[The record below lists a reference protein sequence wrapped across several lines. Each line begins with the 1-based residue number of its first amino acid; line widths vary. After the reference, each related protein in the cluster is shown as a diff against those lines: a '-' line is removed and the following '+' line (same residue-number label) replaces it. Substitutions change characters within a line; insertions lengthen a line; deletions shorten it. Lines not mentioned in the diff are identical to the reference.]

1 MSIRTRL
8 GAALA
13 ALLTCVWIS
22 ATSVRHFAATPD
34 GGLVWLLLAPVV
46 GCGLAAL
53 GLAWE
58 HQQAQGGRYAVGHG
72 YGGPPGRGEVRPWGA
87 VFPVALWLQFA
98 GWGILTWRAVWMFF
112 SWDGMFY
119 FVPWL
124 LLTAAVLLRWRPRS
138 IRCA

>member
-8 GAALA
+8 GVALGA
-13 ALLTCVWIS
+13 MLTCVWIS
-22 ATSVRHFAATPD
+22 STSVRHFAFTPD
-34 GGLVWLLLAPVV
+34 GGLVWLFVAPVV

-58 HQQAQGGRYAVGHG
+58 HVQAGGD
-72 YGGPPGRGEVRPWGA
+72 EVEPWGA
-87 VFPVALWLQFA
+87 VFPVALWFQA
-98 GWGILTWRAVWMFF
+98 IGWGILTWRAVWMFF

-124 LLTAAVLLRWRPRS
+124 LLSSAVLLRWRPR
-138 IRCA
+138 RVPCG